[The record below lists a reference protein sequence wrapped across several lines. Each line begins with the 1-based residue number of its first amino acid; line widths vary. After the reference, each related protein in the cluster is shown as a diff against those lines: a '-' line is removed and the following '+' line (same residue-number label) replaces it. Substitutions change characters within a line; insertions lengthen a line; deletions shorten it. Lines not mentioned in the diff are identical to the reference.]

1 MSIEELPPPLDK
13 LAENDRIRRSLAL
26 GETLFLQDSPTT
38 GLFYLISGTIDL
50 KRVTNSGHSV
60 MIHRA
65 RSGATFAEASIFSDT
80 YHCTAVAVTE
90 ALVIEC
96 KRVAISQLLD
106 TDIDFARSMAS
117 RFASQIQEA
126 RRRVELLSIR
136 AADQRILAALRDG
149 LLVEDITTF
158 ADTIGLAPETVYR
171 SLAQLSKDNQIIKTA
186 RGQYQMNATIPIK

>member
-1 MSIEELPPPLDK
+1 M
-13 LAENDRIRRSLAL
+13 R
-26 GETLFLQDSPTT
+26 
-38 GLFYLISGTIDL
+38 DL
-50 KRVTNSGHSV
+50 
-60 MIHRA
+60 
-65 RSGATFAEASIFSDT
+65 
-80 YHCTAVAVTE
+80 VTE